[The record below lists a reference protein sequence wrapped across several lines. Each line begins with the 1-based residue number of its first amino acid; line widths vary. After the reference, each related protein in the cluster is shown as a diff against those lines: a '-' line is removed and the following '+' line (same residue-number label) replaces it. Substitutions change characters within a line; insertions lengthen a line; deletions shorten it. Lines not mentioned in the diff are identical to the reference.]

1 MRSFILYYLY
11 IQHHVNPAGLILSMG
26 IAWIEA
32 KTDFYNIDL
41 DQEDLLYDGDVQR
54 MTGDS
59 RSVGLVVSFDNSFYF
74 VYICRY
80 MFVYIYLKRKNID
93 K

>member
-1 MRSFILYYLY
+1 MLMWCESRLFIKKYMRSFILYYLY

-41 DQEDLLYDGDVQR
+41 DQQEDD
-54 MTGDS
+54 
-59 RSVGLVVSFDNSFYF
+59 
-74 VYICRY
+74 I
-80 MFVYIYLKRKNID
+80 
-93 K
+93 